1 MVTIN
6 MQIQDKFFI
15 DIKIFSIL
23 TNPLFWW
30 MICCYYITN
39 SLSNKEHNCGF
50 TYNFMTFAIF
60 MCHRKTFKNYVE
72 FCIVLEIFIALVEKS
87 LEVIVKRCWW
97 SLWKTIICQI
107 NFPILSAERII
118 SFYLGISLI
127 NFSGCLR
134 LLCLIFATRSD
145 ASLVQK
151 RI

>member
-1 MVTIN
+1 

-15 DIKIFSIL
+15 DIKILSIL

-30 MICCYYITN
+30 MICCYYTTN

-72 FCIVLEIFIALVEKS
+72 FCIVLENFIALIDKS

-134 LLCLIFATRSD
+134 LLCLNLPHQIWCFFGSRENLKS
-145 ASLVQK
+145 
-151 RI
+151 

>member
-23 TNPLFWW
+23 TNPLFWS

-39 SLSNKEHNCGF
+39 SLSNKEHNCGL
-50 TYNFMTFAIF
+50 TYNFMTFAIL
-60 MCHRKTFKNYVE
+60 MCHKKTFKNYVE
-72 FCIVLEIFIALVEKS
+72 FCIVLEMFLALVEKS
-87 LEVIVKRCWW
+87 LEGIVKRSWW
-97 SLWKTIICQI
+97 SLWKTAICHI
-107 NFPILSAERII
+107 NSPVLSAERII
-118 SFYLGISLI
+118 SFCLGINLI

-134 LLCLIFATRSD
+134 LRCLIFATKSD
-145 ASLVQK
+145 ASLVQN

>member
-1 MVTIN
+1 

-39 SLSNKEHNCGF
+39 LLSNKEHSCGF
-50 TYNFMTFAIF
+50 TYNFMTFVIF

-134 LLCLIFATRSD
+134 LLCLN
-145 ASLVQK
+145 LCY
-151 RI
+151 RIWCFFDSKENLKS